1 LINQK
6 NNKQFQI
13 SQTQIRFTQIN
24 NKLRIQTILWDLC
37 GGGLVMVAETT
48 ISFSFFS
55 SLFHFLVVLG
65 SWFVDDFGLI
75 EGGGGNDDGLCLIVS
90 GVVGIGSGGVD
101 LRLKMNV
108 NC

>member
-1 LINQK
+1 
-6 NNKQFQI
+6 
-13 SQTQIRFTQIN
+13 
-24 NKLRIQTILWDLC
+24 
-37 GGGLVMVAETT
+37 MVAETT

-55 SLFHFLVVLG
+55 SLFHLLVVLG

-75 EGGGGNDDGLCLIVS
+75 EGGNDGLCLIVS